1 MTVADFRSDT
11 VTRPTSAMR
20 QGMAEAEVGDDVFE
34 DDPTVQRL
42 EAEIAKLFDKPAA
55 LFTPSGTMANQVAIG
70 LSVQP
75 GDEILMEE
83 KAHTY
88 HFEVGGAARLWG
100 AQPRLYGS
108 DRGVPD
114 PQQVAA
120 MVRPDNVHLCRTRL
134 CLLENTH
141 NFHGGR
147 VVPAEVIAALRRAL
161 PGSVRLHLDGA
172 RLWNA
177 HVATGTPLKDFAAH
191 ADTVMVALSK
201 GLGCP
206 AGSMVI
212 GDDADIAEAR
222 RLRKVLGGGMRQV
235 GVLAAPALVA
245 LEEGFDHIGAD
256 HVRAKRLAEGF
267 GVDPALVDSNIVIA
281 DVGDAAEAEAR
292 LAAEDVKVVAI
303 SPTEIRLVTHRD
315 VGDED
320 VARAIDAWRGATS
333 S

>member
-1 MTVADFRSDT
+1 MTAADFRSDT
-11 VTRPTSAMR
+11 VTRPTAAMR
-20 QGMAEAEVGDDVFE
+20 QAMAEAEVGDDVFE

-42 EAEIAKLFDKPAA
+42 EAEIAKLFGKPAA
-55 LFTPSGTMANQVAIG
+55 LFAPSGTMANQIAIG
-70 LSVQP
+70 LSVRP

-83 KAHTY
+83 KAHTF

-100 AQPRLYGS
+100 AQPRLYAS

-114 PQQVAA
+114 PQEIAA
-120 MVRPDNVHLCRTRL
+120 LVRPDNVHLCRTRL
-134 CLLENTH
+134 CLIENTH

-147 VVPAEVIAALRRAL
+147 VVPAEVIAGLRRAL
-161 PGSVRLHLDGA
+161 PGGVRLHLDGA

-177 HVATGTPLKDFAAH
+177 HVASGTPLKDFAAH

-212 GDDADIAEAR
+212 GDDDDIAEAR

-245 LEEGFDHIGAD
+245 LADGFDHIGAD
-256 HVRAKRLAEGF
+256 HVRAQRLAEGF
-267 GVDPALVDSNIVIA
+267 GVDPARVDSNIVIA
-281 DVGDAAEAEAR
+281 DVGDAAQVEAR
-292 LAAEDVKVVAI
+292 LAEQGVRVVAI
-303 SPTEIRLVTHRD
+303 SPSEIRLVTHRD
-315 VGDED
+315 VGDGD
-320 VARAIDAWRGATS
+320 VDRAIEAWRAIS